1 MNGQVGFSFLLRR
14 SCSLNIFVQVSC
26 EGPLGKTSL
35 FEPIPADPATYFRK
49 DDMTPKVD
57 PAEVKK
63 VMGY

>member
-1 MNGQVGFSFLLRR
+1 
-14 SCSLNIFVQVSC
+14 VQVSC